1 MRASRLG
8 GPAPPAALTQ
18 PQKKVPKKRALAC
31 AKGDKAE
38 KAEKATAPQ
47 MSNPKAHKRQMVVPP
62 QDDFQGVFSTMEEH
76 VKRDDRAALFAS
88 GLEAEG
94 RNVQDVLAATKVL
107 AYCAQLKDELPWYV
121 SMQKFVAGSD
131 GVYDFPDV
139 PVMSRQALLP
149 FLREPAPF
157 SGERPCI
164 NLDREPTQPYEQGLV
179 RCVAHRMSEA
189 QLGPGKG
196 FRLREMIFT
205 AAADVPT
212 TTIPDLCYLCH
223 LWTGLCDAMRQRDKT
238 AERARPDMSDAP
250 DDTVVIIN
258 RFMVMVD
265 QIGEYDRTKML
276 VSDKVGLGI
285 WGPFPLFNEK
295 NYVAVER
302 KAGVP
307 AHFDETPN
315 LLFRLTPAVSPR
327 IANSS
332 QSTRNQSIR
341 THEPPLSGSVL
352 P

>member
-1 MRASRLG
+1 M
-8 GPAPPAALTQ
+8 
-18 PQKKVPKKRALAC
+18 
-31 AKGDKAE
+31 AE
-38 KAEKATAPQ
+38 
-47 MSNPKAHKRQMVVPP
+47 H
-62 QDDFQGVFSTMEEH
+62 G
-76 VKRDDRAALFAS
+76 KRDNEAALFAS

-94 RNVQDVLAATKVL
+94 RNVQDVLVQPATKVL
-107 AYCAQLKDELPWYV
+107 AYCAKLKKELPWYV
-121 SMQKFVAGSD
+121 SMQSFVAGSD

-139 PVMSRQALLP
+139 PVMSRQMLIT

-157 SGERPCI
+157 SKERPCL

-196 FRLREMIFT
+196 FRLREMLFPDTT
-205 AAADVPT
+205 A
-212 TTIPDLCYLCH
+212 IPDLCYLCH

-238 AERARPDMSDAP
+238 AERSRPDMADAP
-250 DDTVVIIN
+250 EDTVVIIN

-302 KAGVP
+302 VAGVA
-307 AHFDETPN
+307 AHFDETTN

-327 IANSS
+327 TANSS
-332 QSTRNQSIR
+332 QSTRNPLIR
-341 THEPPLSGSVL
+341 THEPPLSGTVL